1 MIKKLLQ
8 KIFLRYNIEEKIGNI
23 YASLNGQQYQRVT
36 KNKQFCKMGQERTW
50 TQHRNSKMKGLSYWH
65 DFGCPEW
72 QSQAK
77 THRQGVEEEEGEEQ
91 EEEEHDEGDDVP
103 LVVAPQHVLERLPG
117 GGQPE
122 ERGGWPA
129 DGGMAVI
136 KRVEKKTYFLSECV
150 DISWLRVRL
159 AFHA

>member
-1 MIKKLLQ
+1 M
-8 KIFLRYNIEEKIGNI
+8 
-23 YASLNGQQYQRVT
+23 GQQ
-36 KNKQFCKMGQERTW
+36 RTW
-50 TQHRNSKMKGLSYWH
+50 TRHRNSKMKGHFHWLH

-129 DGGMAVI
+129 GGINGGYQKGWNKSIFLVRM
-136 KRVEKKTYFLSECV
+136 RRYFLTSGTIGVSCLV
-150 DISWLRVRL
+150 YSGSHSDKFLSQP
-159 AFHA
+159 